1 MKTTR
6 FAVTAMV
13 FAVLTLLATG
23 LANAQPPKCDT
34 TITACGCTIG
44 VAGSYTVA
52 NELYAS
58 QGLTVKNGCID
69 IEGSNVHLDVGY
81 YIIGPGSDSN
91 CDGTQ
96 PEPHLTSGVG
106 IHVLPTASS
115 VYINGAQVCGWNS
128 GVESE
133 GNNVTLYETGA
144 YINNVGVFLNNATA
158 NNVGTTISAANV
170 TGFEISGGS
179 GNSIT
184 ESVAEHN
191 SQYGFWVDG
200 SKGNTVSDNVAGENN
215 IAGFYLGCSSKGV
228 VNPLIPC
235 TTTTT
240 TGNTVDSNVAV
251 FNNKYGIAVERDSIY
266 NEIEDNLAIDDT
278 KYDMADGNG
287 NCVYNTYLK
296 NTYGTK
302 NLPCIQ

>member
-1 MKTTR
+1 ME
-6 FAVTAMV
+6 F
-13 FAVLTLLATG
+13 
-23 LANAQPPKCDT
+23 
-34 TITACGCTIG
+34 
-44 VAGSYTVA
+44 
-52 NELYAS
+52 
-58 QGLTVKNGCID
+58 
-69 IEGSNVHLDVGY
+69 
-81 YIIGPGSDSN
+81 
-91 CDGTQ
+91 
-96 PEPHLTSGVG
+96 
-106 IHVLPTASS
+106 
-115 VYINGAQVCGWNS
+115 W
-128 GVESE
+128 VESE
-133 GNNVTLYETGA
+133 GNNVTLYETVA
-144 YINNVGVFLNNATA
+144 YINNVGVFLNDATA

-200 SKGNTVSDNVAGENN
+200 SKGNTVRDNVAGENN

-235 TTTTT
+235 TITIT
-240 TGNTVDSNVAV
+240 TGNTVDSSVAV
-251 FNNKYGIAVERDSIY
+251 FNNKYGIAVERGSIY
-266 NEIEDNLAIDDT
+266 NEIEGNVAISDT

-287 NCVYNTYLK
+287 NCVYNTYLD